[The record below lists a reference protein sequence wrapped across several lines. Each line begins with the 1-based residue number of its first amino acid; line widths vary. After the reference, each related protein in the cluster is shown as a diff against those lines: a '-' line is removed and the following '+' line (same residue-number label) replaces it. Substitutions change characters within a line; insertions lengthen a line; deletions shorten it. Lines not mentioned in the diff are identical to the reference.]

1 VQITS
6 LLFLPDFPGWIAPLH
21 FNPVRFEELLIFI
34 FTLCVSWVSA
44 CGILGGYKTV
54 ATSGERFC
62 TQLVNL
68 FMSNDVIAFDKRAK
82 NTYAAD
88 LPTALARVSGAW
100 LIAMPVAACNLILV
114 TAAEG
119 NDLVGDSFFGHVLP
133 LAARG
138 AYQALSSHESDFCS
152 YLYFIVQPCIG
163 PAGSITNLYA
173 ITVGRHRR
181 AICDCCWCPGV
192 DGGMESLLHCLF
204 GFLECPHFQ

>member
-1 VQITS
+1 IQIDNRELLVGDCLALTSFCLYKQITS
-6 LLFLPDFPGWIAPLH
+6 LLFLPDFPGWTAPLH

-54 ATSGERFC
+54 ATS
-62 TQLVNL
+62 
-68 FMSNDVIAFDKRAK
+68 
-82 NTYAAD
+82 D

-100 LIAMPVAACNLILV
+100 LIAMPIAACNLILV

-138 AYQALSSHESDFCS
+138 TGEPFVTA
-152 YLYFIVQPCIG
+152 
-163 PAGSITNLYA
+163 AGVLGLMAVWRAFY
-173 ITVGRHRR
+173 TV
-181 AICDCCWCPGV
+181 
-192 DGGMESLLHCLF
+192 
-204 GFLECPHFQ
+204 FLD